1 MLSPSHLMGFLCQ
14 RMLCRPCS
22 GKPARLSQS
31 EKGEKRGMGHGGED
45 QWGFGGKGTTSS
57 ALAAGLELVAAGVRS
72 TASAS
77 PAGGPKSS
85 IEAAS
90 PPPEPT
96 VGSLPAEILEKVV
109 SFLPLRD
116 AVRTSAVSRAWRRLW
131 ESAPGLGLDWEYDTD
146 PAVVDAVLMRYSR
159 PVYSFRFHL
168 SAASFSHAD
177 GWVPLL
183 AGKSVQA
190 LHLHFEQF
198 RDIEPHDMDVS
209 IFSCRELTCLNLKGC
224 DIPAPPPGL
233 AGFPHLTRLYLWAVG
248 FPETGVRGL
257 EALIAESP
265 LIEVLWLTNLWFP
278 EDEEDEDYEHEEW
291 GIQVQNLQSL
301 TIRSEDGKDYG
312 WLIRELP
319 SIEDVK
325 ISFSSYSINRDFVEL
340 LTALAPEVEVG
351 VDILSA
357 HWTDGLL
364 GNLKSVSMYLATCQP
379 NEMHFIEFVL
389 SKARQLQEFRI
400 CVNEYCLKSNEE
412 LIVEILKYRRAS
424 PQAKVFFSRME
435 FI

>member
-1 MLSPSHLMGFLCQ
+1 
-14 RMLCRPCS
+14 
-22 GKPARLSQS
+22 
-31 EKGEKRGMGHGGED
+31 MGHGGED

-85 IEAAS
+85 IERNGCLAAS

-168 SAASFSHAD
+168 SAVSFSHAD

-224 DIPAPPPGL
+224 DIPAAPPGL

-291 GIQVQNLQSL
+291 GIQAQNLQSL

-325 ISFSSYSINRDFVEL
+325 ITVTLLSFSPHLPQFENSISICRYVAFYS
-340 LTALAPEVEVG
+340 
-351 VDILSA
+351 
-357 HWTDGLL
+357 
-364 GNLKSVSMYLATCQP
+364 Q
-379 NEMHFIEFVL
+379 
-389 SKARQLQEFRI
+389 
-400 CVNEYCLKSNEE
+400 
-412 LIVEILKYRRAS
+412 
-424 PQAKVFFSRME
+424 
-435 FI
+435 